1 MRNRVSHNRIM
12 LDFNLD
18 DLNLKQALIYL
29 KNVLPKKYQNGFIKD
44 INNCVKGLN
53 IAENIKIYLE

>member
-1 MRNRVSHNRIM
+1 M